1 MKREMDL
8 VRGILIAGRDAEKSL
23 NSNEIHSALGK
34 ISPAGPQWSNKQIFY
49 HVKIMKEAG
58 LIDAN
63 LIVHYGNTSGT
74 CTNMHVRWEGQEFL
88 DNVRDPSIW
97 EQVKQKAGVAS
108 FAILQKVALDLATTL
123 VK

>member
-23 NSNEIHSALGK
+23 KSIEIRSALGK
-34 ISPAGPQWSNKQIFY
+34 NFPDGPRWSNEQIFY
-49 HVKIMKEAG
+49 HLKIMKEAE
-58 LIDAN
+58 LIDAT
-63 LIVHYGNTSGT
+63 LIPYGNTSGT
-74 CTNMHVRWEGQEFL
+74 CTNMHVTWEGQNFL

-97 EQVKQKAGVAS
+97 EQVKQKAGEAS
-108 FAILQKVALDLATTL
+108 FAIIQKVALEQAMTL